1 MKEMLK
7 NKAIIAFIVMVV
19 GISFLGGA
27 NTKLEQQQEVSDQP
41 YLTYN
46 MQ

>member
-1 MKEMLK
+1 MLK

-19 GISFLGGA
+19 GISFIGGA
-27 NTKLEQQQEVSDQP
+27 NTKLERQEETSNQQ

>member
-1 MKEMLK
+1 MKEIFK
-7 NKAIIAFIVMVV
+7 NKAIIAFLVMVV
-19 GISFLGGA
+19 GISFLGGV
-27 NTKLEQQQEVSDQP
+27 NTKLEQQEQTNDSV

>member
-19 GISFLGGA
+19 GISFIGGA
-27 NTKLEQQQEVSDQP
+27 NTKLEQQEETSNQQ

>member
-1 MKEMLK
+1 MLK
-7 NKAIIAFIVMVV
+7 NKAIIAFIIMVV
-19 GISFLGGA
+19 GFGFLGGA
-27 NTKLEQQQEVSDQP
+27 NTKLEQQQEANNQP